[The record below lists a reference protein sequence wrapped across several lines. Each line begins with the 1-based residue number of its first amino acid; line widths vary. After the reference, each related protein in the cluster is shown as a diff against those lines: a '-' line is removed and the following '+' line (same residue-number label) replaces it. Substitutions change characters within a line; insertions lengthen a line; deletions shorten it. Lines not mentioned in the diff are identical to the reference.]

1 MTIEEVKAKIRE
13 VAASY
18 FTPESVFFAEQKMS
32 AKAVPMITLT
42 FGDLTKT
49 FHPIVENDS
58 NPEERV
64 MTWTV
69 KSLLDIDVFTQ
80 GKPIGNNF
88 KNTAVSD
95 LQDFIYFLES
105 DEIIDE
111 LSEYGITIL
120 PQTGVRNI
128 SELFNDTKFRYRANT
143 QFMVVFTEAT
153 GGPYNSRYHVVPDS
167 SGGGRQAYV
176 DAETDYFTSVEIKE
190 DKSQ

>member
-1 MTIEEVKAKIRE
+1 MTIEEVKDKIHD
-13 VAASY
+13 VAAS
-18 FTPESVFFAEQKMS
+18 FFDPKSVFFAEQKMS

-49 FHPIVENDS
+49 LHPIIENDS
-58 NPEERV
+58 FPEERV
-64 MTWTV
+64 MVWTV
-69 KSLLDIDVFTQ
+69 SSLLDIDVFTM
-80 GKPIGNNF
+80 GRPKGNNF
-88 KNTAVSD
+88 INTAVSD

-111 LSEYGITIL
+111 LSMYGITLL

-143 QFMVVFTEAT
+143 EFMVNFTEAT
-153 GGPYNSRYHVVPDS
+153 GGPYNSRNHVVPS
-167 SGGGRQAYV
+167 PSGGGRQEYV
-176 DAETDYFTSVEIKE
+176 DAETGYFESVEIKE